1 MLFRED
7 YGSLKDSFDIAT
19 NEWCPMDSPCQER
32 STSGGSIQYNVV
44 INDLLCFISNNL
56 STLSTNTLCR
66 MCLETY
72 SLNDILHAYS
82 IFNDVR
88 TSGTGTEIITPA
100 LSRQLP
106 LGEKTL
112 RKLIRAFQ
120 RQNFQNDDMPKFV
133 SCGLHLPKSSS
144 YCENAIVVPVLEEVQ
159 VLKESF
165 IQQQQSLH
173 NEILA
178 LRHEI
183 SQLAAQ
189 RAKGILYIMVRT
201 NNCTFC
207 QIIIIF

>member
-1 MLFRED
+1 
-7 YGSLKDSFDIAT
+7 
-19 NEWCPMDSPCQER
+19 MDSPCQER
-32 STSGGSIQYNVV
+32 STSGSSIQYNVV

-82 IFNDVR
+82 ILNDVQ
-88 TSGTGTEIITPA
+88 TSGTETEIITPA

-112 RKLIRAFQ
+112 RKLMHAFQ
-120 RQNFQNDDMPKFV
+120 RHNFQNDNMPKFV
-133 SCGLHLPKSSS
+133 SCGLHLPKSST

-159 VLKESF
+159 MLKESF

-183 SQLAAQ
+183 SQLVAQ
-189 RAKGILYIMVRT
+189 RAKGILY
-201 NNCTFC
+201 NYGAHK
-207 QIIIIF
+207 